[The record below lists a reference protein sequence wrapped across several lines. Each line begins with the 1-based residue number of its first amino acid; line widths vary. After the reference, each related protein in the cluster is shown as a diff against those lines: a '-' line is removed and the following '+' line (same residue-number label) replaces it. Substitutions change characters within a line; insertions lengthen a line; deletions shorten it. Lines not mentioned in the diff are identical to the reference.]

1 MARFLLF
8 TLAAPL
14 ASFGDVAPGERRVSR
29 GHPGRSMLLGLIAA
43 ALGLRRDDARHAALA
58 QNLAFAVRIDN
69 TSSLMAD
76 YHTAQVAPQK
86 IRKKAQPRTR
96 KAEFEAAGDEIETI
110 LSLREYRTDC
120 AFTVAVV
127 AEENAPFTLEQM
139 GQALAFPRFILSAGR
154 RACPLGL
161 PPAPSIVEAND
172 LAGAFAVYDNVEADG
187 LRGMLRRVMKADSNS
202 TMWDISADARFVV
215 LGLVPE
221 GGRLVHTR
229 DEPMDRLRWQF
240 TLRPEYRLHLAAKG
254 AA

>member
-29 GHPGRSMLLGLIAA
+29 GYPGRSMLLGLIAA
-43 ALGLRRDDARHAALA
+43 ALGMRREDERHVALA
-58 QNLAFAVRIDN
+58 HSLSFAVRIDHA
-69 TSSLMAD
+69 SSLLAD

-96 KAEFEAAGDEIETI
+96 KAEIEAAGDEVETI
-110 LSLREYRTDC
+110 LSLREYRTDG

-127 AEENAPFTLEQM
+127 AEEGTPFTLEQI
-139 GQALAFPRFILSAGR
+139 GQAMAFPRFILSAGR

-161 PPAPSIVEAND
+161 PPAPHVVDAKD
-172 LAGAFAVYDNVEADG
+172 LAEAFAIYDSAEAEG
-187 LRGMLRRVMKADSNS
+187 LRGTLRRVMKAGPMT
-202 TMWDISADARFVV
+202 TMWDISADARLVV
-215 LGLVPE
+215 LGLAPE
-221 GGRLVHTR
+221 GGRLQQTR
-229 DEPMDRLRWQF
+229 DEPLDRLRWQF

-254 AA
+254 VS